1 MTAPKDSLWRIP
13 DNLREAG
20 FIERSWLLGQ
30 EANVLDIHPEDAH
43 PVSPDLAI
51 SFQVGLQ
58 TLTRIGRTLEIGE
71 AGTVWLECSQGLLL
85 LVALPSNH
93 VLAVQSGTDTN
104 LGLLRSLVTQTL
116 QEWEVTE

>member
-1 MTAPKDSLWRIP
+1 MSAPKDSPWRIP
-13 DNLREAG
+13 DNLREAE

-30 EANVLDIHPEDAH
+30 EADVLDAH
-43 PVSPDLAI
+43 PGESHLVPHELAV

-58 TLTRIGRTLEIGE
+58 TLTRIGRTLELGE
-71 AGTVWLECSQGLLL
+71 TGTVWLECSQGLLL
-85 LVALPSNH
+85 LVTLPFNH
-93 VLAVQSGTDTN
+93 VLAVQTGADTN